1 MNNNFE
7 MNLEGNKM
15 NFILLAEPI
24 NGVIAWATQTKTVFL
39 KETKDGIYQ
48 YMTSHPILLIHSNLI
63 NSDSFAGE
71 MLLKDFQ
78 SAPLNG
84 KALLFRDTINRLIQ
98 TTEELINKENTFPA
112 QLYISY
118 FTDDEDD
125 LFINCMIENKM
136 TIKIGV
142 KTEATSNFLDM
153 LRS

>member
-24 NGVIAWATQTKTVFL
+24 NGVIAWATQTKTIFL

-48 YMTSHPILLIHSNLI
+48 YMTSHPILLIHSNLL
-63 NSDSFAGE
+63 NSNSFAGE

-84 KALLFRDTINRLIQ
+84 KALLFRDTINRLIK
-98 TTEELINKENTFPA
+98 TTEELINKEDAFPM
-112 QLYISY
+112 QLYVSY

-142 KTEATSNFLDM
+142 KTEATSDFLDM